1 MKKLSLTLAVLGV
14 ISFGMAG
21 TASAAN
27 NGKIIFNGT
36 LTNISCDVGP
46 GVGVN
51 AGTNP
56 GEINVDLGN
65 VSFSDIGVSSEN
77 RFETAMPIQLL
88 VNCSAGADQYNMVKM
103 RLTAR
108 NGSGLDNNDA
118 KLLRTTGAADGV
130 GIGLLNASSV
140 MMDLSGTET
149 IDTTLIKDG
158 ASGATAEINFGA
170 VYVLNGTPTNPGNA
184 DGFLPF
190 VMDYE

>member
-1 MKKLSLTLAVLGV
+1 MKKLSLTLAVLGA
-14 ISFGMAG
+14 INLGMAQ
-21 TASAAN
+21 TANAAN
-27 NGKIIFNGT
+27 NGKLVFNGT

-46 GVGVN
+46 GTGVS

-65 VSFSDIGVSSEN
+65 VSFSDIGLSTET
-77 RFETAMPIQLL
+77 RYETATPIQLL

-103 RLTAR
+103 RFTAR
-108 NGSGLDNNDA
+108 NGSGLDNNDS

-140 MMDLSGTET
+140 LMDLSGSET
-149 IDTTLIKDG
+149 IDTTLVKD
-158 ASGATAEINFGA
+158 STEGATAEINFGA

-184 DGFLPF
+184 DGFMPF

>member
-14 ISFGMAG
+14 MGVGMAG
-21 TASAAN
+21 NVSAAN
-27 NGKIIFNGT
+27 NGKMVFNGT

-46 GVGVN
+46 GTGVSS
-51 AGTNP
+51 GTNP

-65 VSFSDIGVSSEN
+65 VSFSDIGVSSES
-77 RFETAMPIQLL
+77 RFETATPIQLL
-88 VNCSAGADQYNMVKM
+88 VNCSAGADQYSMVKM

-130 GIGLLNASSV
+130 GIGLLNTSSV
-140 MMDLSGTET
+140 LMDLSGAET
-149 IDTTLIKDG
+149 VDTTLIKDG
-158 ASGATAEINFGA
+158 AGGATAEINFGA

>member
-1 MKKLSLTLAVLGV
+1 MGV
-14 ISFGMAG
+14 GMAG
-21 TASAAN
+21 NVSAAN
-27 NGKIIFNGT
+27 NGKMVFNGT

-46 GVGVN
+46 GTGVSS
-51 AGTNP
+51 GTNP

-65 VSFSDIGVSSEN
+65 VSFSDIGVSSES
-77 RFETAMPIQLL
+77 RFETATPIQLL
-88 VNCSAGADQYNMVKM
+88 VNCSAGADQYSMVKM

-130 GIGLLNASSV
+130 GIGLLNTSSV
-140 MMDLSGTET
+140 LMDLSGAET
-149 IDTTLIKDG
+149 VDTTLIKDG
-158 ASGATAEINFGA
+158 AGGATAEINFGA

>member
-14 ISFGMAG
+14 MGFDMVG

-46 GVGVN
+46 GTGVST
-51 AGTNP
+51 GTNP

>member
-14 ISFGMAG
+14 MGAGMAG
-21 TASAAN
+21 NASAAN
-27 NGKIIFNGT
+27 NGTMVFNGT

-46 GVGVN
+46 GTGVST
-51 AGTNP
+51 GTNP
-56 GEINVDLGN
+56 GEINIDLGN
-65 VSFSDIGVSSEN
+65 VSFSDIGVSSES
-77 RFETAMPIQLL
+77 RFETASPIQLL

-103 RLTAR
+103 RLIAR

-140 MMDLSGTET
+140 LMDLSGDET
-149 IDTTLIKDG
+149 VDTTLIKDG

>member
-14 ISFGMAG
+14 MGFDMVG

-46 GVGVN
+46 GTGVST
-51 AGTNP
+51 GTNP

-65 VSFSDIGVSSEN
+65 VSFSDIGVSSES
-77 RFETAMPIQLL
+77 RFETATPIQLL